1 MDKRGAK
8 GYWLSTARIVNQ
20 QLFDEY
26 VSKVI
31 PWLKEVNGEVFAK
44 DTEPQGKEKTED
56 ANLAVICEFPSMRAA
71 VEAYESEEYKELS
84 NLRKE
89 ATENSVQVSLDY
101 GLFIETVLDFI
112 IVGFTIFLVV
122 KFINKLRVKADD
134 IKDVSVPTPADIKLL
149 SNIEKLLEEQNKLL
163 KKK

>member
-1 MDKRGAK
+1 MKLIKEFRDFAVKGNMIDMAIGIIIGA
-8 GYWLSTARIVNQ
+8 SFNAIVNV
-20 QLFDEY
+20 LVKNIILPPLSLLSDGISFE
-26 VSKVI
+26 
-31 PWLKEVNGEVFAK
+31 
-44 DTEPQGKEKTED
+44 EKKIV
-56 ANLAVICEFPSMRAA
+56 L
-71 VEAYESEEYKELS
+71 
-84 NLRKE
+84 KE